1 MNITI
6 SGEITIS
13 NNAESTFQYI
23 SNLKN
28 DPFWRKEINGTE
40 MTSLP
45 QLHARA
51 RESSYLSKKQPANV
65 LELECIAFIDQQK
78 IVYQTLSTSP
88 FYLKS
93 TREVKAISANETQ
106 FKYSIIFDKNI
117 VKHGL
122 GFSLPSFIIKMAA
135 QSDMKKYL
143 KKLKEILE
151 K

>member
-1 MNITI
+1 MNITL

-13 NNAESTFQYI
+13 NNAVSTFQYI
-23 SNLKN
+23 SNLEN
-28 DPFWRKEINGTE
+28 DPFWRKEINSTE
-40 MTSLP
+40 MNSSP
-45 QLHARA
+45 QLKALA
-51 RESSYLSKKQPANV
+51 KESSYLSKKQPANV
-65 LELECIAFIDQQK
+65 LELECIEFIDQQK

-93 TREVKAISANETQ
+93 IREVKSLSAHETQ
-106 FKYSIIFDKNI
+106 FIYSIIFDKNI

-122 GFSLPSFIIKMAA
+122 GFSLPTFIIKMAA